1 MSIIFS
7 GSIVFNSLLT
17 IDGYT
22 VDVGYKISSSLHT
35 STGSHFSLKTIQD
48 QSFEMVYGLPLKVMD
63 ILTIKS
69 GAFSIVQEKGYKS
82 NEIPLTSTNV
92 ER

>member
-7 GSIVFNSLLT
+7 GSLVFNSFLT

-35 STGSHFSLKTIQD
+35 STGFDFSLETVQGRG
-48 QSFEMVYGLPLKVMD
+48 FEMVYGLPLNVMD

-69 GAFSIVQEKGYKS
+69 GAFSIVQEKGS
-82 NEIPLTSTNV
+82 EPVEIPITSTDV
-92 ER
+92 DR

>member
-1 MSIIFS
+1 
-7 GSIVFNSLLT
+7 LT

-35 STGSHFSLKTIQD
+35 STGSDVSLETVQNRGFQI
-48 QSFEMVYGLPLKVMD
+48 VYGLPLDVMD

-69 GAFSIVQEKGYKS
+69 GAYSIVQEKGS
-82 NEIPLTSTNV
+82 QSVETPLSSTDV
-92 ER
+92 ET